1 MFRLAARDYFEMDVG
16 TFIRSCWSTGLH
28 KSQPADKKLL
38 ISGDMNGVVLE
49 TRSPEVMSRR
59 DFPLLHVAFS
69 TISSCVPRGMAAFE
83 GANQRLKDLERLRKE
98 QDTVIRKINK
108 IHLKLSQTPPETA
121 EKFGE
126 KLWGKL
132 RGFYVQARTLA
143 EEEETVTATSIT
155 HIEALIGQ
163 APPHRKKSEASNE
176 KRKRVKTDADLPRL
190 SSPAL
195 PRTPAPHLNV
205 CVGDQVAARITGDD
219 AENHEWIVVKVTGI
233 DKAANKFEVI
243 DEEPDDDGESGQRVY
258 KLPHTC
264 IIPFPKRSDASSV
277 TDFPPGSHVLALYPG
292 TTALYRASV
301 VGPSRKRRNE
311 DYLLEFDGDE
321 EDGID
326 GLPKRQVPFHHVVT
340 LPEGHRQ

>member
-1 MFRLAARDYFEMDVG
+1 MQISFALSCSSGRERAAPVPAGRG
-16 TFIRSCWSTGLH
+16 
-28 KSQPADKKLL
+28 QPMGWMGCGWFL
-38 ISGDMNGVVLE
+38 SGREDEGGDGRHQLGS
-49 TRSPEVMSRR
+49 RKQSPL
-59 DFPLLHVAFS
+59 PHVAL
-69 TISSCVPRGMAAFE
+69 TTSCVSRGMAALE

-98 QDTVIRKINK
+98 QDMVIWRINK

-121 EKFGE
+121 EKWYGE

-132 RGFYVQARTLA
+132 RALYIQAKTLA
-143 EEEETVTATSIT
+143 EEEETVIATSVT
-155 HIEALIGQ
+155 QVEALIGQ
-163 APPHRKKSEASNE
+163 TPAHRKKSEASNE
-176 KRKRVKTDADLPRL
+176 KRKRIKTDAELPRL

-195 PRTPAPHLNV
+195 PRTLVPHLNV
-205 CVGDQVAARITGDD
+205 CVGDQVAARVTGDD

-233 DKAANKFEVI
+233 DKAGNKFEVI

-264 IIPFPKRSDASSV
+264 IIPFPKRSDASSA
-277 TDFPPGSHVLALYPG
+277 TDFPPGSNVLALYPG
-292 TTALYRASV
+292 TTALYKASV
-301 VGPSRKRRNE
+301 VGPNRKRRNE